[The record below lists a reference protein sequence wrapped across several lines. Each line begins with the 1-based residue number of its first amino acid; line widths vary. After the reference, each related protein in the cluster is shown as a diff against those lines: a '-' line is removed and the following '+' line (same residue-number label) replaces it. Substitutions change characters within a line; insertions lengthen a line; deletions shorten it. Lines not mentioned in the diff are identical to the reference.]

1 MAEKIS
7 VVTPERF
14 AQGLTFQEYLAEIKV
29 NKDHFQGFYDQF
41 QLTPEDAEFFRKA
54 VQHPKGPA
62 KMLVIGEDW

>member
-14 AQGLTFQEYLAEIKV
+14 TQGLTFQDYLAKIKV

-41 QLTPEDAEFFRKA
+41 QLTQGDAEFFRKA
-54 VQHPKGPA
+54 VEHPQGPA
-62 KMLVIGEDW
+62 KMLVLGEDW